1 MSEAK
6 APYVLKKSE
15 VGSAQIDKALGHLIG
30 KTVCVAWVSDR
41 EKLRA
46 DFEPQISVQAVLEGN
61 EDTGRYRVF
70 LNDDTYSYFFNDNV
84 WSVARN
90 KPERAFI
97 FIG

>member
-30 KTVCVAWVSDR
+30 KIVCVSWVLDR

-46 DFEPQISVQAVLEGN
+46 NFEPQISVQAVLEGD
-61 EDTGRYRVF
+61 EGTGRYRV
-70 LNDDTYSYFFNDNV
+70 LLSDDTYSYFYDHNV
-84 WSVARN
+84 WSVARS